1 MTYSHDPA
9 TAIQIF
15 FVVLIISPL
24 LCHAQTPV
32 LGDEPGEEKSLN
44 SPAPLEIR
52 QGECHYSATLGK
64 NQTIIHNTPDIVIHE
79 RISTRDQKPTPY
91 LWQPETYSGY
101 DWSFK
106 NPGRRNLRWF
116 GLICESA
123 ENLPF
128 LKEDKIATGLGNN
141 EIIESNKRKCPAELV
156 NGKFTLTQELDSDKK
171 YTIERIA
178 NSNWTGFLVLHR
190 SKSKNIYDQ
199 MRFCLLHDDVVL
211 IGSTENMQPAPM
223 LDEKFRTMVIEFIN
237 SIKFQ

>member
-1 MTYSHDPA
+1 MKQTILSRIVFVIFISTPIPPISCLARTPA
-9 TAIQIF
+9 
-15 FVVLIISPL
+15 
-24 LCHAQTPV
+24 
-32 LGDEPGEEKSLN
+32 LGNRPGEIRITSQTGLV
-44 SPAPLEIR
+44 EIR
-52 QGECHYSATLGK
+52 QDECNYSAHINS
-64 NQTIIHNTPDIVIHE
+64 NQTIIHNTPDIIIHE
-79 RISTRDQKPTPY
+79 STPAIIPKLTPY

-106 NPGRRNLRWF
+106 NPGRKNLRWF

-128 LKEDKIATGLGNN
+128 LKEDKLATGLGNN
-141 EIIESNKRKCPAELV
+141 EIIESNKRKCPADLV

-171 YTIERIA
+171 YTIERIT

-190 SKSKNIYDQ
+190 SKSKNKYDQ
-199 MRFCLLHDDVVL
+199 MRFCLLHDDIVL